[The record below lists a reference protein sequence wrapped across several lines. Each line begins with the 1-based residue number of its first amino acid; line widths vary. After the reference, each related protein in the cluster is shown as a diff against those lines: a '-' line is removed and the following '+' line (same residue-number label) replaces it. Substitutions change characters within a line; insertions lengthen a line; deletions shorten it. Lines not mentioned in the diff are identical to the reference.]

1 MTKQNLRLQSLW
13 LLFVALV
20 WSAAFAFCA
29 NRAQADESPMY
40 RMHTYKKNG
49 SRLTVFLRGPT
60 DLRRAKRRLKLNLPI
75 SLEDGQTIVD
85 GVAMGKDCILAAL
98 SNNEEVTVYQVS
110 LLRDAVGGSNK
121 ANKALRVEHR
131 PPTTGDAALFEGLPE
146 VTGEDAVGGKGD
158 GGVSSMGARRRGSGP
173 GSRVGGIFRGGG
185 RRCGGRGNPC
195 PPPPP
200 SGCQGNCPRPNPG
213 TVNPGNPGV
222 PPNPGGSQAGQPCTT
237 SDGKPGK
244 LKWVVVGTQGCNTG
258 RCTPVYGWKC
268 VADSTSPPTT
278 GSPTVPGSPKPPPSG
293 FSCPPANRADLTKLC
308 SSSRGNT
315 CCLPSEGCGADGATC
330 TPQGGGGGS
339 SCPGGNCTQPSPGT
353 GGVIY
358 PPPGGRQCGPNGCSG
373 N

>member
-1 MTKQNLRLQSLW
+1 MS
-13 LLFVALV
+13 
-20 WSAAFAFCA
+20 
-29 NRAQADESPMY
+29 
-40 RMHTYKKNG
+40 
-49 SRLTVFLRGPT
+49 
-60 DLRRAKRRLKLNLPI
+60 RAKRRLKLNLPI
-75 SLEDGQTIVD
+75 SLQDGQTIVD
-85 GVAMGKDCILAAL
+85 GVAMGKDCILAAV

-158 GGVSSMGARRRGSGP
+158 GAVSSMGARRRGGGP

-200 SGCQGNCPRPNPG
+200 SGCRGNCPRPNPG
-213 TVNPGNPGV
+213 IGIPVIPGNPAV
-222 PPNPGGSQAGQPCTT
+222 PPNSGGPQQGKPCIMPNGSTGIWTWVQVSTGNCTGSSCPTT
-237 SDGKPGK
+237 SE
-244 LKWVVVGTQGCNTG
+244 L
-258 RCTPVYGWKC
+258 RC
-268 VADSTSPPTT
+268 VADSTSPPTV
-278 GSPTVPGSPKPPPSG
+278 GGPTDPGSPKPPPSG

-339 SCPGGNCTQPSPGT
+339 PCQGSNCTQPSQGT
-353 GGVIY
+353 GGVFY
-358 PPPGGRQCGPNGCSG
+358 PSPGRGQCGPGGCPG

>member
-1 MTKQNLRLQSLW
+1 
-13 LLFVALV
+13 
-20 WSAAFAFCA
+20 
-29 NRAQADESPMY
+29 MY
-40 RMHTYKKNG
+40 RLHTYKKNG

-60 DLRRAKRRLKLNLPI
+60 DLSRAKRRLKLNLPI
-75 SLEDGQTIVD
+75 SLQDGQTIVD

-98 SNNEEVTVYQVS
+98 SNNEEVTVYHVS
-110 LLRDAVGGSNK
+110 LLRNAVGGSNK

-131 PPTTGDAALFEGLPE
+131 PPTIGDAALFEGLPE

-158 GGVSSMGARRRGSGP
+158 GGVSSMSARRRGSGP

-213 TVNPGNPGV
+213 TVNPGSPGSPSG
-222 PPNPGGSQAGQPCTT
+222 PPAGSDCLVN
-237 SDGKPGK
+237 GKPGK
-244 LKWVVVGTQGCNTG
+244 RRWV
-258 RCTPVYGWKC
+258 
-268 VADSTSPPTT
+268 ST
-278 GSPTVPGSPKPPPSG
+278 GSSCTQNGCTSTGYWTCDPLPSTPPGSGGSTDPGSPKPPPSG

-308 SSSRGNT
+308 SSSRGKT

-339 SCPGGNCTQPSPGT
+339 PCPGGNCTQPSPGT
-353 GGVIY
+353 GGVFY
-358 PPPGGRQCGPNGCSG
+358 PRLGGGQCGPNGCPG